1 MNNSNSTKATMAIL
15 QLIAI
20 LVGIAVGV
28 WLFHQF
34 TG

>member
-1 MNNSNSTKATMAIL
+1 MNNSNATKAVMAIL

-20 LVGIAVGV
+20 LVGIAIGV
-28 WLFHQF
+28 WLFQQF

>member
-1 MNNSNSTKATMAIL
+1 MNNSNATKAAMAIL

-20 LVGIAVGV
+20 LVGIAIGV
-28 WLFHQF
+28 WLFTLV

>member
-1 MNNSNSTKATMAIL
+1 VNNSNATKAAMAIL

-20 LVGIAVGV
+20 LVGIAIGV
-28 WLFHQF
+28 WLFTLV